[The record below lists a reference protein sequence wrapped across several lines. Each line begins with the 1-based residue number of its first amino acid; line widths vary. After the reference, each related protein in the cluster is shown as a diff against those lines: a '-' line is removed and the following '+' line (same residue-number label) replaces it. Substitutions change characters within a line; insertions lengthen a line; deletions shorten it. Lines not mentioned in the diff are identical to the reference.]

1 MKTIL
6 TNSYNAPIKVTFLRK
21 LFIFVLI
28 PILKSL
34 AKINVFKIENLPKN
48 GAVII
53 ACNHLSFFDG
63 FALQFAIP
71 RPIFFMGKEENFKN
85 PFLRFFMYQIGAFPV
100 KRGSYDRSALDQAIR
115 ILKQGQALGMFP
127 EGTRT
132 YGKGLLPARGGTAIL
147 AMKLNCPII
156 PIAMDGTHLILNNF
170 FKRPQVNITICS
182 PVFPNGKMTP
192 YELTEKYMRVIAQN
206 LPVEL
211 RGKYG

>member
-6 TNSYNAPIKVTFLRK
+6 TNSYNAPIKVTLLRK
-21 LFIFVLI
+21 LFIFILI

-34 AKINVFKIENLPKN
+34 AKIKVHEIENLPKN

-63 FALQFAIP
+63 FALQYAIP
-71 RPIFFMGKEENFKN
+71 RPIFFMGKEENFNN

-100 KRGSYDRSALDQAIR
+100 KRGTYDRSALDQALR

-132 YGKGLLPARGGTAIL
+132 YGKGLLPAKGGTAIL
-147 AMKLNCPII
+147 AIKMNCPII
-156 PIAMDGTHLILNNF
+156 PIAMDGTQQILKNIL
-170 FKRPQVNITICS
+170 KRPQVNITVCS
-182 PVFPNGKMTP
+182 PVFPDGKMTP
-192 YELTEKYMRVIAQN
+192 VELSEKYMRVIAKK
-206 LPVEL
+206 LPLEL
-211 RGKYG
+211 RGEYE